1 MSEIYTVVFDN
12 GKPYTKTFTG
22 YEELKKGL
30 MDFYFLNKDTDG
42 FYDAHVYN
50 SDKEDIT
57 ESQFIS
63 ELIGEFIGDE

>member
-12 GKPYTKTFTG
+12 GKPYEKEFIG
-22 YEELKKGL
+22 YKELEEGL
-30 MDFYFLNKDTDG
+30 RAFYFLHRDSDA

-57 ESQFIS
+57 DSQFIA
-63 ELIGEFIGDE
+63 ELIGEIIEVD